1 MSVAR
6 EIRDYFNS
14 SEELLDVGVVLGR
27 RRNGPSST
35 RNEILHMRDVKGLV
49 RGVYRVQQITGIYMV
64 VYMAVVLARR
74 PGAGAFAG
82 QAGRVLA
89 GSLLT
94 VGMVAATGLIS
105 LVGFDFLFE
114 QFHVI
119 SFSNDLWMLDPR
131 HNYLTRLF
139 TQGFFLEAT
148 IFVAAGVIL
157 QALLLAA
164 LAWVLRRWLSR
175 RAAAGWTAT

>member
-1 MSVAR
+1 M
-6 EIRDYFNS
+6 
-14 SEELLDVGVVLGR
+14 
-27 RRNGPSST
+27 
-35 RNEILHMRDVKGLV
+35 
-49 RGVYRVQQITGIYMV
+49 
-64 VYMAVVLARR
+64 
-74 PGAGAFAG
+74 
-82 QAGRVLA
+82 A

-94 VGMVAATGLIS
+94 VGMVAATGLVS

-131 HNYLTRLF
+131 ENYLTRLF

-164 LAWVLRRWLSR
+164 LAWFIRRWLSR
-175 RAAAGWTAT
+175 RQAGQKAT

>member
-1 MSVAR
+1 M
-6 EIRDYFNS
+6 
-14 SEELLDVGVVLGR
+14 VLGGEER
-27 RRNGPSST
+27 PLFNQ
-35 RNEILHMRDVKGLV
+35 NEILHMRDVKGLV

-64 VYMAVVLARR
+64 VYMAVVLAASRGRSLRR
-74 PGAGAFAG
+74 E
-82 QAGRVLA
+82 AGRVLA

-164 LAWVLRRWLSR
+164 LAWVVVRRWLSPLHPHPR
-175 RAAAGWTAT
+175 RAAAGSTAT